1 MKKYI
6 LTALLSFIAGS
17 IIFFFVGR
25 SFIKTETEVCYV
37 PGETVSGSVSNNQF
51 EPVKEE
57 KPEKP
62 LLPTKEIVIQYIDT
76 GSVRT
81 ITETKYLYKVVDTAA
96 IIEDYILKRSY
107 CITAFDNKEQGKL
120 LLYPTVQYNKLTG
133 MDYDFTPILK
143 QKNTCLKKVWQPFVS
158 GSYST
163 LDYLGL
169 GGGVFYHNLGFEYQ
183 YNIDIRSKPVAL
195 PVVDNYFKRGNYHWF
210 SGKYKF

>member
-6 LTALLSFIAGS
+6 LIVLISFIAGR

-25 SFIKTETEVCYV
+25 STRKTETEVSYV
-37 PGETVSGSVSNNQF
+37 PGEAVSGSVSNNQF

-62 LLPTKEIVIQYIDT
+62 LLPTKEIEIQYIDT
-76 GSVRT
+76 GSMRI
-81 ITETKYLYKVVDTAA
+81 ITEPKYLYQVVDTAA

-107 CITAFDNKEQGKL
+107 SITAFDNKEQGKL
-120 LLYPTVQYNKLTG
+120 LLYPIVQYNKLTG
-133 MDYDFTPILK
+133 MDYDFTPMQK
-143 QKNTCLKKVWQPFVS
+143 QTNKHSYKVWQPFVS

-183 YNIDIRSKPVAL
+183 YNIDIRSKPIIL
-195 PVVDNYFKRGNYHWF
+195 QPMDKYFERGNYHWF